1 MMKANFDSLYF
12 TQDFIHSYGP
22 GLIWGGWGSVTIG
35 GGGGNAKR
43 ESPDLRSPE
52 VGISKVLL
60 LMSLLTIT
68 ICKPKFLYKVSFS

>member
-1 MMKANFDSLYF
+1 M
-12 TQDFIHSYGP
+12 
-22 GLIWGGWGSVTIG
+22 TIGG

-68 ICKPKFLYKVSFS
+68 MQT

>member
-1 MMKANFDSLYF
+1 MMKGNFDSLYF
-12 TQDFIHSYGP
+12 KQDFIHSYGA
-22 GLIWGGWGSVTIG
+22 GLIWGVGFSDNW

-68 ICKPKFLYKVSFS
+68 MQT

>member
-1 MMKANFDSLYF
+1 M
-12 TQDFIHSYGP
+12 QDFIHSYGA
-22 GLIWGGWGSVTIG
+22 GLIWGVGFSDNW
-35 GGGGNAKR
+35 GGGNAKR

-68 ICKPKFLYKVSFS
+68 MQT

>member
-1 MMKANFDSLYF
+1 MMKGNFDSLYF
-12 TQDFIHSYGP
+12 MQDFIHSYGA
-22 GLIWGGWGSVTIG
+22 GLIWGVGSVTIG
-35 GGGGNAKR
+35 GGDAKR

-68 ICKPKFLYKVSFS
+68 MQT